1 MRLLHACTLALLAA
15 AVPAQA
21 PSPSPTTPP
30 PAADALVAAK
40 QRLRLSLEKAGALR
54 DTAFAAQWGPDTKK
68 GDEADPMVAM
78 ILGGPSGK
86 GKVTGSWH
94 QDRVHLAF
102 DGDEGDELVLVGRRM
117 LAKDG
122 KSEWRLRGNRFADG
136 NETGFLP
143 DVPLLLQL
151 LAGWDLAVTQREVG
165 AKDDRPIEI
174 LSVTLSPEQV
184 AEAVWSGAVP
194 ESLVQ
199 SLGGVMAFRM
209 VGGIGGGGGRPAAT
223 APTATVDL
231 AIQLDPAT
239 SVIHQLHLRSWVEDG
254 AMPGAMG
261 AVRVFRAGAAVRVV
275 GGGDDDEKDAA
286 DAEQEQPEPDANAPL
301 RYEQG
306 LPLRSRKKTSVNDY
320 RIDLREHGQR
330 TAPALDALQQKLLGR

>member
-1 MRLLHACTLALLAA
+1 LALLAA
-15 AVPAQA
+15 TVPAQA
-21 PSPSPTTPP
+21 PSPAPSAPP
-30 PAADALVAAK
+30 PAPDALAAAK
-40 QRLRLSLEKAGALR
+40 QRLQLSLEKATALR
-54 DTAFAAQWGPDTKK
+54 DTAFAAQWGPDSKQ

-86 GKVTGSWH
+86 GKASGSWH
-94 QDRVHLAF
+94 QDRVHVVF
-102 DGDEGDELVLVGRRM
+102 EGDEGDELVLVGRRL

-136 NETGFLP
+136 NPVGFLP
-143 DVPLLLQL
+143 DVPLLLHL

-174 LSVTLSPEQV
+174 LSVTLSSEQV

-209 VGGIGGGGGRPAAT
+209 IGGVGGGARPAAP
-223 APTATVDL
+223 APNATVDL

-275 GGGDDDEKDAA
+275 GGGGDDDEKDAA
-286 DAEQEQPEPDANAPL
+286 DDEKEQPEPDANAPL

-306 LPLRSRKKTSVNDY
+306 LPLRSRKKTSVTDY
-320 RIDLREHGQR
+320 RIELSQHGQR
-330 TAPALDALQQKLLGR
+330 QAPALDALQQKLLGR